1 MRRRWWRL
9 IVGVQRGMMLLEYL
23 LNLWLA
29 EERQVRSIARRM
41 EMLARFLL
49 VSGLVLYI
57 WLLQ

>member
-1 MRRRWWRL
+1 
-9 IVGVQRGMMLLEYL
+9 MMLLEYL

-29 EERQVRSIARRM
+29 EERQIRSIARRM

-49 VSGLVLYI
+49 VCGLVLYI